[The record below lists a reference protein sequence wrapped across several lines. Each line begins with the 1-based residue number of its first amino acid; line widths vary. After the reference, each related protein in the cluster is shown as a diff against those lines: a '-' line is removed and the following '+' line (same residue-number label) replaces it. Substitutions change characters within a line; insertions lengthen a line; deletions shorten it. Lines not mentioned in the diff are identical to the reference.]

1 MGEITNMKLGW
12 NFAKETILRI
22 IKYEKEGV
30 IMKYKIEITE
40 TLQKIVEVEAPSY
53 SEAFQNVWNDYNNG
67 DIVLSSDDFVCF
79 DINEY
84 NE

>member
-1 MGEITNMKLGW
+1 MK
-12 NFAKETILRI
+12 FQ
-22 IKYEKEGV
+22 
-30 IMKYKIEITE
+30 IEITE
-40 TLQKIVEVEAPSY
+40 TLQKIVEVEAHSY

-67 DIVLSSDDFVCF
+67 DIVFVCF

>member
-1 MGEITNMKLGW
+1 MKLGR

-22 IKYEKEGV
+22 IKYEKKGV

-40 TLQKIVEVEAPSY
+40 TLQKIVEVEAPSF

-67 DIVLSSDDFVCF
+67 DIVLSSDDFMCF
-79 DINEY
+79 EINEY

>member
-1 MGEITNMKLGW
+1 
-12 NFAKETILRI
+12 
-22 IKYEKEGV
+22 
-30 IMKYKIEITE
+30 MKYQIEITE

-53 SEAFQNVWNDYNNG
+53 SEAFQSIWNDYNNG

-84 NE
+84 ND